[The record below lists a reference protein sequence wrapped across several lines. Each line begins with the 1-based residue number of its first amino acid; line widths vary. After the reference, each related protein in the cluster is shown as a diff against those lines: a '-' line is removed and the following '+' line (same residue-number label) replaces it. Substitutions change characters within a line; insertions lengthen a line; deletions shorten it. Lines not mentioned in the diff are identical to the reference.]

1 LSAPTA
7 AKRSSQ
13 TTPSSRSRP
22 EDVSH
27 PVSGTVPQPED
38 DEVSVNPR
46 AVGEAH
52 RLDLVDAFEAG
63 NAYPQSH
70 VDAGATVHAGEHS
83 AYVGSEATHHQRRQ
97 RLDNRHLR
105 TKLEGRPGDLR
116 TNEAAPDDDQASAG
130 AAAGAKAGGVRGGAE
145 HVHARHRLQS
155 RQQARRRTGCDDEAV
170 EGESSA
176 SVHRD
181 APTVKVEVDGPPAD
195 QLDPELAQLG
205 GRQQRRSGRRR
216 VGQERLGQR
225 RPIGCNPVRRT
236 RLVSYQDE
244 LVGKATTPQS
254 LNGPDSAERSP
265 TTTRRIGQWTEMAR
279 SGQLSAPSCASPSS
293 SRGTGSATTIA
304 CPSRSSRSKTSGA
317 LMWQTPCP

>member
-1 LSAPTA
+1 
-7 AKRSSQ
+7 
-13 TTPSSRSRP
+13 
-22 EDVSH
+22 
-27 PVSGTVPQPED
+27 
-38 DEVSVNPR
+38 
-46 AVGEAH
+46 
-52 RLDLVDAFEAG
+52 
-63 NAYPQSH
+63 
-70 VDAGATVHAGEHS
+70 VHAGEHS

-254 LNGPDSAERSP
+254 LNGPDSAERRPHDDQTHRSVDRNGALWAAFRSELRVAFELP
-265 TTTRRIGQWTEMAR
+265 RYRVGHDDRVPVQVIEVEDVRRAHVADAVPLTRFQVDRNAHR
-279 SGQLSAPSCASPSS
+279 FSSS
-293 SRGTGSATTIA
+293 SRAV
-304 CPSRSSRSKTSGA
+304 RSCLTHGRS
-317 LMWQTPCP
+317 